1 MVDFNSQLVPAI
13 CTIIGVIIGGLFS
26 NIIPHFLKVRSDY
39 KKFRKSKLEDLYNDL
54 CNWSNTAICLLVW
67 NFYLVLRKE
76 IDWDEYLNIFN
87 KSNADD
93 KIQFFKS
100 EIIVN
105 LYFQEL
111 ITDLNNLTESIRDIR
126 RFIYSDIIKTYH
138 SGADILIHKTV
149 FDDKA
154 NKVNSLAEVLKNKI
168 KVLSQR
174 I

>member
-1 MVDFNSQLVPAI
+1 MGDFSGQIVPAI

-39 KKFRKSKLEDLYNDL
+39 KIFRKSKLEDLYNDL
-54 CNWSNTAICLLVW
+54 CNWSNTVFYILIL
-67 NFYLVLRKE
+67 NFYLVFRKE
-76 IDWDEYLNIFN
+76 IDWNKYLDKTIES
-87 KSNADD
+87 KASD

-105 LYFQEL
+105 LYFKEL
-111 ITDLNNLTESIRDIR
+111 ITDLNNLTESIHDIS
-126 RFIYSDIIKTYH
+126 RFINNDIKKTYL

-149 FDDKA
+149 FDE
-154 NKVNSLAEVLKNKI
+154 KVNKITSLAEVLKNKI
-168 KVLSQR
+168 KDLSQR

>member
-1 MVDFNSQLVPAI
+1 MVGFNSQIVTAI

-39 KKFRKSKLEDLYNDL
+39 KIFRKNKLEDLYNDL
-54 CNWSNTAICLLVW
+54 CNWSNTAFYMLIL
-67 NFYLVLRKE
+67 NFYLVFRKE
-76 IDWDEYLNIFN
+76 IDWNEYLDKTIEA
-87 KSNADD
+87 KVSD

-111 ITDLNNLTESIRDIR
+111 ITDLTNLTESIHDISR
-126 RFIYSDIIKTYH
+126 LINSDIKKTYL
-138 SGADILIHKTV
+138 SGTDINIHKAV
-149 FDDKA
+149 FDE
-154 NKVNSLAEVLKNKI
+154 KVNKITTLAEVLKNKI
-168 KVLSQR
+168 KDLSQR